1 MLKKDNLKEKA
12 EHLIEYARHSK
23 EEELDNVVKEL
34 VNFIREQRTK
44 SLETVLTILKNR
56 GLYETIVK
64 EGQGEETPEFPEGQT
79 L

>member
-1 MLKKDNLKEKA
+1 MLSNDSLEEKA
-12 EHLIEYARHSK
+12 AHLIEYARHSK
-23 EEELDNVVKEL
+23 EEELDNVVVEF

-44 SLETVLTILKNR
+44 SLETVLKLLKNK

-64 EGQGEETPEFPEGQT
+64 EGQGKTPTEFSKRQN

>member
-1 MLKKDNLKEKA
+1 MLSNDSLKEKA

-23 EEELDNVVKEL
+23 EEELDNVVVEF

-44 SLETVLTILKNR
+44 SLEKVLKILKNK

-64 EGQGEETPEFPEGQT
+64 EGQGKTPTEFSKRQD

>member
-1 MLKKDNLKEKA
+1 MRSEDSLKKKA

-44 SLETVLTILKNR
+44 SLEQVLQILRNK

-64 EGQGEETPEFPEGQT
+64 EGQRKTPTELSKRQD

>member
-1 MLKKDNLKEKA
+1 MLNDDSLKGKA
-12 EHLIEYARHSK
+12 QHIIEYARHSK

-44 SLETVLTILKNR
+44 SLETVLQILRNK

-64 EGQGEETPEFPEGQT
+64 EGQGKTPSKFPKRQD

>member
-1 MLKKDNLKEKA
+1 MHNEDSLKKKA

-23 EEELDNVVKEL
+23 QEELDNVVKEL

-44 SLETVLTILKNR
+44 SLEQVLQILRNK

-64 EGQGEETPEFPEGQT
+64 EGQGKTPTEFSKRQD

>member
-1 MLKKDNLKEKA
+1 MRSEEGLKEKA

-44 SLETVLTILKNR
+44 SLEQVLQILRNK

-64 EGQGEETPEFPEGQT
+64 EGQGKTPTEFSKRQD

>member
-1 MLKKDNLKEKA
+1 MRSEEGLKEKA
-12 EHLIEYARHSK
+12 AHLIEYARHSK

-44 SLETVLTILKNR
+44 SLEQVLQILRNK

-64 EGQGEETPEFPEGQT
+64 EGQGKTPTEFSKRQNS
-79 L
+79 

>member
-1 MLKKDNLKEKA
+1 MRSEEGLKEKA

-44 SLETVLTILKNR
+44 SLEKVLKILKNK

-64 EGQGEETPEFPEGQT
+64 EGQGKTPSKLSEGET

>member
-1 MLKKDNLKEKA
+1 MLNNDSLKEKA
-12 EHLIEYARHSK
+12 QHLVEYARHSK
-23 EEELDNVVKEL
+23 QEDLDNVVKEF

-44 SLETVLTILKNR
+44 SLQEVLKILKNK

-64 EGQGEETPEFPEGQT
+64 EGQGQTPSEFLKRQN

>member
-1 MLKKDNLKEKA
+1 MLNNDSLKEKA
-12 EHLIEYARHSK
+12 QHLVEYARHSK

-44 SLETVLTILKNR
+44 SLETVLQILRNR

-64 EGQGEETPEFPEGQT
+64 EGQGKTPTEFSKRQD

>member
-23 EEELDNVVKEL
+23 EEELDNVVEEL

-44 SLETVLTILKNR
+44 SLEKVLKILKNK

-64 EGQGEETPEFPEGQT
+64 EGQGKTPTEFSKRQD

>member
-1 MLKKDNLKEKA
+1 MRSEEGLKEKA

-44 SLETVLTILKNR
+44 SLEQVLQILRNK

-64 EGQGEETPEFPEGQT
+64 EGQGKTPAEFSKRQD

>member
-1 MLKKDNLKEKA
+1 MLSKDSLKEKA
-12 EHLIEYARHSK
+12 AHLVEYARHAK

-44 SLETVLTILKNR
+44 SLEQVLQILRNK

-64 EGQGEETPEFPEGQT
+64 EGQGKTPTEFSKRQD

>member
-1 MLKKDNLKEKA
+1 MRSEEGLKEKA

-44 SLETVLTILKNR
+44 SLEQVLQILRNR

-64 EGQGEETPEFPEGQT
+64 EGQGKTPTEFSKRQD

>member
-1 MLKKDNLKEKA
+1 MRSEEGLKEKA
-12 EHLIEYARHSK
+12 AHLIEYARHSK
-23 EEELDNVVKEL
+23 EEELDNVVIEF

-44 SLETVLTILKNR
+44 SLEKVLKILKNK

-64 EGQGEETPEFPEGQT
+64 EGQGKTPTEFSKRQD

>member
-1 MLKKDNLKEKA
+1 MLSDESLEEKA
-12 EHLIEYARHSK
+12 AHLIEYARHSK
-23 EEELDNVVKEL
+23 QEELDNVVKEL

-64 EGQGEETPEFPEGQT
+64 EGQGKTPAEFSKRQNS
-79 L
+79 

>member
-1 MLKKDNLKEKA
+1 MRSEEGLKEKA

-64 EGQGEETPEFPEGQT
+64 EGQGQTPSEFLKRQN

>member
-1 MLKKDNLKEKA
+1 MHSEEGLKEKA

-44 SLETVLTILKNR
+44 SLETVLQILKNK

-64 EGQGEETPEFPEGQT
+64 EGQGKTPTEFSKRQN

>member
-1 MLKKDNLKEKA
+1 MLSDESLEEKA
-12 EHLIEYARHSK
+12 AHLIEYARHSK
-23 EEELDNVVKEL
+23 QEELDNVVKEL

-44 SLETVLTILKNR
+44 SLETVLKLLKNK

-64 EGQGEETPEFPEGQT
+64 EGQGKTPTEFSKRQD

>member
-1 MLKKDNLKEKA
+1 MRSEEGLKEKA
-12 EHLIEYARHSK
+12 AHLIEYARHSK

-44 SLETVLTILKNR
+44 SLEQVLQILRNK

-64 EGQGEETPEFPEGQT
+64 EGQGKTPTEFSKRQD

>member
-1 MLKKDNLKEKA
+1 MLSNDSLEEKA
-12 EHLIEYARHSK
+12 AHLIEYARHSK
-23 EEELDNVVKEL
+23 QEELDNVVKEL

-44 SLETVLTILKNR
+44 SLEQVLQILRNK

-64 EGQGEETPEFPEGQT
+64 EGQGKTPTEFSKRQD

>member
-1 MLKKDNLKEKA
+1 MRSEEGLKEKA
-12 EHLIEYARHSK
+12 THLIEYARHSK

-44 SLETVLTILKNR
+44 SLEQVLQILRNK

-64 EGQGEETPEFPEGQT
+64 EGQGKTPTEFSKRQD

>member
-1 MLKKDNLKEKA
+1 MLSKDSLKEKA
-12 EHLIEYARHSK
+12 AHLVEYARHSK

-44 SLETVLTILKNR
+44 SLEQVLQILRNK

-64 EGQGEETPEFPEGQT
+64 EGQGKTPTEFSKRQD

>member
-1 MLKKDNLKEKA
+1 MRSEEGLKEKA

-23 EEELDNVVKEL
+23 EEELDNVVIEF

-44 SLETVLTILKNR
+44 SLEKVLKILKNK

-64 EGQGEETPEFPEGQT
+64 EGHGKTPTEFSKRQD